1 MNFSQKKKKYN
12 DYLYF
17 KDFDHQQIDQQLS
30 DEEEEEE
37 EEYEEFEEKE
47 NDEDIN
53 NGNSTKVITQS
64 QSLYHNDNIDYDLKV
79 KLSDTILECEKYNIL
94 WAIYIDD
101 LYDQFDRYLKENNG
115 DPRNFVPVCSPEVAA
130 LIQRKNQTKN

>member
-37 EEYEEFEEKE
+37 EECEEYEEKE

-79 KLSDTILECEKYNIL
+79 KLSDIILECEKYNI
-94 WAIYIDD
+94 
-101 LYDQFDRYLKENNG
+101 
-115 DPRNFVPVCSPEVAA
+115 
-130 LIQRKNQTKN
+130 